1 LASLSNKKTRER
13 GRQVDLKEVK
23 HVASSTAIRG
33 AHVVGLPKRSRRYA
47 EDRVC
52 AHPDCI
58 TRLSMYNRRDT
69 CFIHA
74 DTKIP
79 RLRGKKVS

>member
-1 LASLSNKKTRER
+1 MQ
-13 GRQVDLKEVK
+13 GRQVGPKEVTR
-23 HVASSTAIRG
+23 VASSTAIRG

-47 EDRVC
+47 QDRVC

-69 CFIHA
+69 CYIHA
-74 DTKIP
+74 DIKIP